1 MPLTPAG
8 LNEAAHA
15 AAPQE
20 GLTGPLLRLSTP
32 FRILAALALVAGAL
46 CACVTP
52 RAGVDIG
59 RAAGVASLAQGFSED
74 ALVRMQGGMDPAMLL
89 LAQRFDP
96 ASPGGVWGAPQG
108 WTLPNLEE
116 RPVLALERLGGGQAR
131 RLNAFMPADGG
142 PLVAAQPFYL
152 RAASQERERAVLC
165 LTEAIYYEAALE
177 PQAGQE
183 AVAQT
188 VLNRV
193 RHPAFPKTVCG
204 VVFQGSSQITGCQF
218 SFTCDGSRERA
229 PVAAIWAKCKRV
241 AERALAGYV
250 QTQVGTATFY
260 HADYVFP
267 RWSPSLAKI
276 TQIGAH
282 IFYRFKGAWGRV
294 EALSGRYTGR
304 ELAVSMAGPP
314 REALL
319 AAQAAAAAD
328 AEGVQTVMVPDPT
341 APGGM
346 RARVSGQV
354 VFGRRIPTREEIAAI
369 NARIA
374 EVEKTLPQDAP
385 AAPDPAPEGESR

>member
-1 MPLTPAG
+1 MNVTARPPG
-8 LNEAAHA
+8 RN
-15 AAPQE
+15 
-20 GLTGPLLRLSTP
+20 GPDVPSTP
-32 FRILAALALVAGAL
+32 NFIRVLIALALGAGVLGA
-46 CACVTP
+46 CATP
-52 RAGVDIG
+52 RTGVDIG
-59 RAAGVASLAQGFSED
+59 RAAGLASVAQGLSDD
-74 ALVRMQGGMDPAMLL
+74 ALGRIQAGMDPAMLA
-89 LAQRFDP
+89 LAQKFDP
-96 ASPGGVWGAPQG
+96 AAPGGVWGAPQG

-116 RPVLALERLGGGQAR
+116 RPILAMDGLGGGQAR
-131 RLNAFMPADGG
+131 RLNAFMPAESGL
-142 PLVAAQPFYL
+142 PMPAQPFYL
-152 RAASQERERAVLC
+152 RASPQERERAVLC

-177 PQAGQE
+177 PQSGQE

-218 SFTCDGSRERA
+218 SFTCDGSRDRA
-229 PVAAIWAKCKRV
+229 PVAAIWARCKRV
-241 AERALAGYV
+241 AERALSGYV
-250 QTQVGTATFY
+250 QGQVGTATFY

-282 IFYRFKGAWGRV
+282 IFYRFKGAWGRA

-304 ELAVSMAGPP
+304 ELAVSMEGPP
-314 REALL
+314 RAALL
-319 AAQAAAAAD
+319 AAQAAAAAE
-328 AEGVQTVMVPDPT
+328 ASGVQTVMVPDPT

-369 NARIA
+369 NERLA
-374 EVEKTLPQDAP
+374 EVEKTLPADAP
-385 AAPDPAPEGESR
+385 AEKAAPPDAAP